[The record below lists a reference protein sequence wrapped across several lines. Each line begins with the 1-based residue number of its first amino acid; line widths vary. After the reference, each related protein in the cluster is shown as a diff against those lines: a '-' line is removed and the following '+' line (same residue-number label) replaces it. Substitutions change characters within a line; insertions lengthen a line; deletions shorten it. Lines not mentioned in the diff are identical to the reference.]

1 MKKLLLASAVA
12 LFGLANAQISK
23 GTVYVSGQVGYS
35 QEENNNNDSKVE
47 SFRIVPTVG
56 YFVAP
61 NLAIGTG
68 VGYVNDKVTVSTTN
82 TVGSAV
88 VTSENKSTQSA
99 FVVAP
104 FVRKYWTLGDKLYI
118 FGQLEVPMEFGKLKE
133 ESTSTA
139 NVGGNITTTSTSDEA
154 NYTSVGV
161 NIKPGLDYFLNKNWT
176 IEATIGEFGYNTS
189 KLDVDG
195 AKSIN
200 NYKFGLNLSSVTIGV
215 KYVFGK

>member
-23 GTVYVSGQVGYS
+23 GTVYVSGQLGYS

-68 VGYVNDKVTVSTTN
+68 VGYVNDKFSTTSTN
-82 TVGSAV
+82 VVGSATIV
-88 VTSENKSTQSA
+88 AKGEDTQSA

-118 FGQLEVPMEFGKLKE
+118 FGQLEVPMEFGKFQS
-133 ESTSTA
+133 ESSSVITDGSTTVT
-139 NVGGNITTTSTSDEA
+139 NSSSDEA

-195 AKSIN
+195 AKSVN
-200 NYKFGLNLSSVTIGV
+200 NYKFGLNLSAVTIGV
-215 KYVFGK
+215 KYVFAK